1 MIDKYVLVSGVRV
14 RLKPYTE
21 RRLKQLLEVQAKI
34 DSFIDKN
41 PELTFDE
48 LDRDIVA
55 GWWKEKAD
63 VLWEST
69 TPLDKKFFASED
81 FESSVLRDSETLFLT
96 NRQYL

>member
-14 RLKPYTE
+14 KLKPYTE
-21 RRLKQLLEVQAKI
+21 KRLKELLEIQAKI
-34 DSFIDKN
+34 DDFIDKN
-41 PELTFDE
+41 PDLTFDE

-63 VLWEST
+63 ILWEST
-69 TPLDKKFFASED
+69 TNLSKDFFASED
-81 FESSVLRDSETLFLT
+81 FESSVLRDTETLFLT